1 MADEKKQYAI
11 PEGFKGDIKQSV
23 CKWCFGSYPM
33 AEFCDVVKSMGLVG
47 VDLVDWKD
55 WELVR
60 DHGLTVT
67 MGNIPEVQI
76 RVGINRVE
84 NHERL
89 IDSYAKY
96 IPMAAELGVPNV
108 ISLSG
113 DRKGMDPQE
122 GLKNCITA
130 LKKVAT
136 IAEKNKVNVC
146 LELLNSKDHDDYMAD
161 SVQWGI
167 DLIKGVGSERVKILF
182 DIYHMHRME
191 GDVINNIRRA
201 YERYAKLGI
210 DLHVT
215 ELDVSCFDPEDKRT
229 ELTEPTAE
237 MTEKVATFYEKFFAM
252 LREYK
257 GVVKSVTFWGIADDY
272 TWLDNF
278 PVRGRKNW
286 PLLFDINH
294 QPKEAF
300 WRVAQF

>member
-1 MADEKKQYAI
+1 MQMTRREALRAALVGGVAAVGATGGFSMADETKKYSI

-84 NHERL
+84 NHER
-89 IDSYAKY
+89 IIASYEKY

-122 GLKNCITA
+122 GLKNCVTA

-201 YERYAKLGI
+201 YDCIGHFHTAGNPGRQDLDDQQELYYPAIMRAIKDLGFKGYVAHEFSPKHGLDSLYEAIKLS
-210 DLHVT
+210 
-215 ELDVSCFDPEDKRT
+215 DV
-229 ELTEPTAE
+229 
-237 MTEKVATFYEKFFAM
+237 
-252 LREYK
+252 
-257 GVVKSVTFWGIADDY
+257 
-272 TWLDNF
+272 
-278 PVRGRKNW
+278 
-286 PLLFDINH
+286 
-294 QPKEAF
+294 
-300 WRVAQF
+300 

>member
-1 MADEKKQYAI
+1 MQMTRREALRAALVSGVAAVGATGGFSMADETKKYEI

-47 VDLVDWKD
+47 VDLVDWRD
-55 WELVR
+55 WQLVR

-84 NHERL
+84 NHER
-89 IDSYAKY
+89 IIASYEKY

-201 YERYAKLGI
+201 YDCIGHFHTAGNPGRQDLDDQQELYYPAIMRAIKALGFKGYVAHEFSPKRGLDSLYEAIKLS
-210 DLHVT
+210 
-215 ELDVSCFDPEDKRT
+215 DV
-229 ELTEPTAE
+229 
-237 MTEKVATFYEKFFAM
+237 
-252 LREYK
+252 
-257 GVVKSVTFWGIADDY
+257 
-272 TWLDNF
+272 
-278 PVRGRKNW
+278 
-286 PLLFDINH
+286 
-294 QPKEAF
+294 
-300 WRVAQF
+300 